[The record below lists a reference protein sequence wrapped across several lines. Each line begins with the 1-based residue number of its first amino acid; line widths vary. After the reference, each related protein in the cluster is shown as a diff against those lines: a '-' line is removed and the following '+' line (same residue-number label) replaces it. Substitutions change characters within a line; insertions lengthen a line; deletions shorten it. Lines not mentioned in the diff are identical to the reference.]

1 MNPSN
6 FHTFSY
12 SKQVDYSVLSGGGFT
27 IPTYLVPLLWEAM
40 GMTLKHGE
48 RMKARIRIG
57 EKVFEVQLINQA
69 FDRNKYKNHP
79 DVIQIRYSPS
89 GELSQYLRTIFHE
102 SYFYIISEKE
112 KRVGKTQVK
121 VPEELAEE
129 IIFSI
134 TSIDNEFR
142 LDCIPLKARS
152 VAMTQ
157 LSGYEE
163 LQFENMVDSIIE
175 NIPDQSASISERSG
189 IVRYRKINHDINTTL
204 KNLYDYRCQITG
216 ERTGEKY
223 NTNVVEAHHIE
234 YFTRSLNNDSSNIII
249 INPSFHRIIHQCN
262 PVFNINELQFEFPNG
277 VIEKLKLNKH
287 LRS

>member
-1 MNPSN
+1 MNPSI

-27 IPTYLVPLLWEAM
+27 IPTYLVPLLWETM

-48 RMKARIRIG
+48 RIKARIRIG

-69 FDRNKYKNHP
+69 FDRSKYRNHP
-79 DVIQIRYSPS
+79 DVVQIRYSPS

-102 SYFYIISEKE
+102 SYSYIISEKE
-112 KRVGKTQVK
+112 KRIGKTQVK
-121 VPEELAEE
+121 VPAELAEY
-129 IIFSI
+129 IIFST

-142 LDCIPLKARS
+142 LDCMPLKVKT
-152 VAMTQ
+152 VAKTQ
-157 LSGYEE
+157 LYGYDEF
-163 LQFENMVDSIIE
+163 QFENLADSVID
-175 NIPDQSASISERSG
+175 NIPDQTASIFERFG
-189 IVRYRKINHDINTTL
+189 IVRYRKINHEINTTL
-204 KNLYDYRCQITG
+204 KKLYGYRCQITG
-216 ERTGEKY
+216 ERIGEEY

-234 YFTRSLNNDSSNIII
+234 YFTKSLNNDSSNIII

-262 PVFNINELQFEFPNG
+262 PVFNTNELQFEFPNG

-287 LRS
+287 L